1 MGDKRDERI
10 KQLREVKEQALKGG
24 GDEKI
29 ASQHEKGK
37 MVARERIDYLL
48 DKGSFVEFNML
59 LGYAQD
65 APGDGIVS
73 GHGTIDGR
81 KVCVYCQ
88 DPTVRGGSVGPL
100 HGFKQYRTIE
110 MAAQMGVP
118 LVGLHDSPGAR
129 LPRLTD
135 NQSGMGG
142 SSVGE
147 RNAGSVIFPNTQA
160 SGVVP
165 QISAILGS
173 CAGIAV
179 YSPALTDFIF
189 MVDKQSHMFI
199 TGPLMVKEVMGE
211 EISYDDLGGAAIHC
225 KVSGVADRRFPSEK
239 ECLDGI
245 KELLCYLPPNS
256 QEKPPMGAS
265 DDSPERMNDDLLDIV
280 PAASNRPYD
289 MHKVIYAVLDGGR
302 FFEIK
307 PEFAGEMIVGFGR
320 LNGQAV
326 GIVANQPMV
335 RAGSLTADA
344 SDKQARFIRFCDSFN
359 IPIILLIDTPAY
371 MPGKAQEHAGIIRR
385 GAKVLYALCEATVPR
400 IAVIIRKVYGGATL
414 GMGIVPGLGTDLVYS
429 WPTAEA
435 GVLGAEASVALYFG
449 KELAAAE
456 NPEELR
462 RQKIQEFSERYS
474 SPVRDASSNWSVVDV
489 IEPRE
494 TRKVL
499 IRGLEF
505 LATKK
510 RDGRIPKRHG
520 NIPL

>member
-1 MGDKRDERI
+1 MGDKRDKRI
-10 KQLREVKEQALKGG
+10 EQLQEVKEKARKGG

-29 ASQHEKGK
+29 AAQHKKGK

-48 DKGSFVEFNML
+48 DEGSFVEFNML

-81 KVCVYCQ
+81 RVCIYCQ
-88 DPTVRGGSVGPL
+88 DPTVRGGSVGAL

-118 LVGLHDSPGAR
+118 LIALHDSPGAR

-135 NQSGMGG
+135 DQGGMGG
-142 SSVGE
+142 SSVGD

-189 MVDKQSHMFI
+189 MVDHQSHMFI
-199 TGPLMVKEVMGE
+199 TGPLMVKAVMGE
-211 EISYDDLGGAAIHC
+211 EISYDDLGGAAVHC
-225 KVSGVADRRFPSEK
+225 KVSGVADRRFPGEK
-239 ECLDGI
+239 ECLDSI
-245 KELLCYLPPNS
+245 RELLRYLPSNNS
-256 QEKPPMGAS
+256 ERSPVERI
-265 DDSPERMNDDLLDIV
+265 DDSPDRMNDDLLEIV
-280 PAASNRPYD
+280 PTASNRPYD
-289 MHKVIYAVLDGGR
+289 MNKVICSVLDGGR

-320 LNGQAV
+320 LDGQAV
-326 GIVANQPMV
+326 GIIANQPMV
-335 RAGSLTADA
+335 RAGSLTVDA
-344 SDKQARFIRFCDSFN
+344 SDKQARFIRFCDCFN
-359 IPIILLIDTPAY
+359 IPMILLIDTPAY
-371 MPGKAQEHAGIIRR
+371 MPGRSQEHAGIIRH

-414 GMGIVPGLGTDLVYS
+414 GMGIVPGLGTDLVYC
-429 WPTAEA
+429 WPTAET

-449 KELAAAE
+449 KEIATAE
-456 NPEELR
+456 NPDKLR
-462 RQKIQEFSERYS
+462 KEKIQEFSERYS
-474 SPVRDASSNWSVVDV
+474 NPVRDASSNWSVVDV

-494 TRKVL
+494 TRKTL
-499 IRGLEF
+499 IRGFAF
-505 LATKK
+505 LATKR
-510 RDGRIPKRHG
+510 RDGAPLKRHG